1 MVVDGE
7 RFDVTARAGESGFY
21 DSRWTSGPNEGYGF
35 TSAGH
40 GGGNMADAELE
51 HAIRNF
57 LSQVDPIT
65 GYIE

>member
-7 RFDVTARAGESGFY
+7 QFNVSERAVEPGVY
-21 DSRWTSGPNEGYGF
+21 DFRWTSGPNEGYGF
-35 TSAGH
+35 GSAG
-40 GGGNMADAELE
+40 GSMTDAELE
-51 HAIRNF
+51 DAIRDF